1 MHGPVPPPPARQPA
15 PQPAGR
21 HNLAPGLHNKAIRP
35 LSLGQLHCAPHT
47 PHFLASDDAA
57 TWLTK
62 PALLKGCTS
71 KRVAEPGLQRS
82 TKAAQTRQEGPL
94 PPCSLCTLSGS
105 ARRRQ
110 HTSVPP
116 RFACKDY
123 NERRS
128 HAKRTDGQGHPVLLS
143 ELRQGSQLAAVERSG
158 LPDCTPR

>member
-1 MHGPVPPPPARQPA
+1 MGLRRLR
-15 PQPAGR
+15 PQGSLCLSPQGAKI
-21 HNLAPGLHNKAIRP
+21 LHRACTAKQSKSP

-47 PHFLASDDAA
+47 PHFLASDVAA

-128 HAKRTDGQGHPVLLS
+128 HAKRTDGHGHPVLLS